1 MVISNGVVNLS
12 PDKMAVLQEINRVLK
27 PGGRI
32 QVGDI
37 VVHKAVSDDAK
48 ADIDLWRD

>member
-1 MVISNGVVNLS
+1 MVISNGVINLC
-12 PDKMAVLQEINRVLK
+12 PDKMAVFGEINRVLK

-32 QVGDI
+32 QLGDM
-37 VVHKAVSDDAK
+37 VVHKAVPDDAK